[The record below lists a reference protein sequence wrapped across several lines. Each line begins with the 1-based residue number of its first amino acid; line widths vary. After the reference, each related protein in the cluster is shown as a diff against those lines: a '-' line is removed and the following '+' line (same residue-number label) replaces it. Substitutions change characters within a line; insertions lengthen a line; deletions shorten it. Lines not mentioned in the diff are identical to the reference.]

1 MPVVAA
7 AHTVQEAR
15 RAAGRRRRLRPAQA
29 DRIPTACADRWRKA
43 SGGGARA
50 TRSERWTLWFS
61 SGQHRQR
68 GRERH
73 PPAAGFGAGRV
84 GLAPLACQFV
94 GTQCQIA

>member
-7 AHTVQEAR
+7 ARTAQEAR
-15 RAAGRRRRLRPAQA
+15 RAGDRRRRLRPAQP
-29 DRIPTACADRWRKA
+29 DRIPTAWADRWRKA
-43 SGGGARA
+43 SGGGAHG
-50 TRSERWTLWFS
+50 TRSGPWTGWFS

-68 GRERH
+68 GRKGH

-94 GTQCQIA
+94 GAQCQIA